1 MPRKDKII
9 SRLQCTEHNSLG
21 IEDTLR
27 SYSQHKFKAQNI
39 VNKQINRTFLFYV
52 DNRQI
57 YLDFCIILLYK
68 ACMKKQILDKDE
80 IEKNIIRISNEILE
94 RNIDSST
101 LIIIGIKNRGDIL
114 AKRIAKRIESIGRK
128 KITTSEIDITF
139 YRDDV
144 HLKAYK
150 YVVKQKIQV
159 DITDKNIILVD
170 DVIFTGRSVR
180 AAIDELIDSGRPSSI
195 QLAVLIDRGGRELPI
210 QPDYIG
216 KKMFVKLDKEV
227 LVYLKEVDGEDKA
240 LISL

>member
-1 MPRKDKII
+1 
-9 SRLQCTEHNSLG
+9 
-21 IEDTLR
+21 
-27 SYSQHKFKAQNI
+27 
-39 VNKQINRTFLFYV
+39 
-52 DNRQI
+52 
-57 YLDFCIILLYK
+57 
-68 ACMKKQILDKDE
+68 MKKQILNKDE

-114 AKRIAKRIESIGRK
+114 AKRIEKRIESIDRK

-150 YVVKQKIQV
+150 YVVKQKTQL

-180 AAIDELIDSGRPSSI
+180 AAIDALIDSGRPSSI

-227 LVYLKEVDGEDKA
+227 LVHLKEVDGEDKV

>member
-1 MPRKDKII
+1 
-9 SRLQCTEHNSLG
+9 
-21 IEDTLR
+21 
-27 SYSQHKFKAQNI
+27 
-39 VNKQINRTFLFYV
+39 
-52 DNRQI
+52 
-57 YLDFCIILLYK
+57 
-68 ACMKKQILDKDE
+68 MKKQILNKDE

-94 RNIDSST
+94 RNIDSPT

-114 AKRIAKRIESIGRK
+114 AKRIEKRIESIDRK

-150 YVVKQKIQV
+150 YVVKQKTQL

-180 AAIDELIDSGRPSSI
+180 AAIDALIDSGRPSSI

-227 LVYLKEVDGEDKA
+227 LVHLKEVDGEDKV